1 MILSNMSISYKFFS
15 TFLKNVEALC
25 VMFAELCPPSEYS
38 LHVDRMRGRFSVTF
52 INQEDLV
59 VAKFEGWPDIK
70 ARCSLLLA

>member
-1 MILSNMSISYKFFS
+1 M
-15 TFLKNVEALC
+15 KNVEALC

-59 VAKFEGWPDIK
+59 VAKFEGCPDIK
-70 ARCSLLLA
+70 ARCSLLLAG